1 MFQNIISQCEQKFAS
16 EHLRRNKRKNERWK
30 ENHRRKANYFIGKY
44 ALGKILYC
52 IHKNFKMRDKSI
64 TRGSRNDQESGC
76 L

>member
-44 ALGKILYC
+44 A
-52 IHKNFKMRDKSI
+52 MP
-64 TRGSRNDQESGC
+64 
-76 L
+76 